1 MCFLIESRLTQHS
14 LSVQITYISM
24 LYNIS
29 FLYTETVDQTFKKK
43 KSLCD
48 IPTLSLLFLFF
59 SVGVSCCLSVC
70 QCICL
75 SVCLSACLCVV

>member
-29 FLYTETVDQTFKKK
+29 FLYTETVDQTLKKK
-43 KSLCD
+43 NLCV
-48 IPTLSLLFLFF
+48 IYPHFLFF
-59 SVGVSCCLSVC
+59 FFFSL
-70 QCICL
+70 
-75 SVCLSACLCVV
+75 